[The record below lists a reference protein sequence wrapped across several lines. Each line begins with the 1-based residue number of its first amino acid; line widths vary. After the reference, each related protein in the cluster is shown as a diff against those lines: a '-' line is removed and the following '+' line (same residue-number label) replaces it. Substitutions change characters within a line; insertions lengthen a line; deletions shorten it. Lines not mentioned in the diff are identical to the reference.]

1 MSPLTLP
8 SRILCIQIDTACLWT
23 GESDHFLTQ
32 NSHQQAH
39 KEKAFYY
46 LADAKIRLLCS
57 MMHPSIKLPCVHAGL
72 DDWISWAVYASLLE
86 AGTPR
91 SNSYRQCYPPI
102 LFTLHCMLPWPFAT
116 IDILSLSLTSIPS
129 CISCTRP
136 ATAAIYYWLHRV
148 QIFHL
153 TSHAWT

>member
-1 MSPLTLP
+1 MMHIRFTHFCGSWNHIHVKLTLYTCILLGRIIFYLSLFFFLKKNPPYNLSPLTLP

-86 AGTPR
+86 VGTPR
-91 SNSYRQCYPPI
+91 SNSYRQCYPLM
-102 LFTLHCMLPWPFAT
+102 LFG
-116 IDILSLSLTSIPS
+116 
-129 CISCTRP
+129 
-136 ATAAIYYWLHRV
+136 
-148 QIFHL
+148 
-153 TSHAWT
+153 